1 MRAFPFL
8 LHFNRQL
15 SAHGPYRITV
25 NKIKHSSKQEENH
38 KTGTESADFT

>member
-15 SAHGPYRITV
+15 FAHGSYCIAV
-25 NKIKHSSKQEENH
+25 NKIKHPGKQEENH